1 MAFCVLLYGRCSLFV
16 VRCIFVVG
24 CGLVGCR
31 LCDWWSLVVVLR
43 FIVYCSLF
51 VGRWLRGSFFF
62 FFVCVCLCLLCV
74 CVLSSWWLFVVC
86 CLVWVGSCLLFVVC
100 CV

>member
-24 CGLVGCR
+24 CGLVGCW

-43 FIVYCSLF
+43 LIVYCLLF
-51 VGRWLRGSFFF
+51 VGRWLRVSCCRSLSP
-62 FFVCVCLCLLCV
+62 FFVCVCV
-74 CVLSSWWLFVVC
+74 VVLSSWWLFVVC
-86 CLVWVGSCLLFVVC
+86 CLVFVGSCVLFVVC
-100 CV
+100 CF